1 MTANPDPAHPFVPF
15 ENRSIDQSIAA
26 CFEQQVGLYPN
37 RAAVVTS
44 KLQCTYA
51 ELNQIANGIARAVIS
66 QLGERQ
72 EPVALL
78 FEEGALIVA
87 AILGVLKAGKIYL
100 PLNQA
105 LPQARTASMLEDSQ
119 ARLLLTNG
127 RYLPEAQEL
136 VPGGPKIL
144 NLEDEDIDLNVS
156 TGELDRPISA
166 DAGAVI
172 LYTSGSTGQP
182 KGVLHSHRN
191 ILVETRNYTN
201 DVQIC
206 PEDRLSQCHSCS
218 FVNSIRNIF
227 GALLNGA
234 TLFPY
239 DVAAEGV
246 GRLAE
251 WIHLHRITI
260 FHTVPTLFRGLLD
273 SAAPDTTFPAV
284 RLLRIGGEPISNNDV
299 KRFQHHFPP
308 PCVLM
313 HVIGP
318 TETLTIRR
326 YFITH
331 DWRGDGKKVPVGYTV
346 PDKEIVLLDRTGSEV
361 GTGQIGEIAVRSKYL
376 ALGYWRQPELTRA
389 AFIADPRGGD
399 ERLYLTG
406 DMGTM
411 HRDGCLILVGRKD
424 FQVKIRG
431 YRVEVAEIEEAL
443 LSMDGIKAAIVN
455 AHADE
460 AGDQRLIAYVVAA
473 PTRAPVAGELRR
485 ILAQTLP
492 DYMVPSVF
500 VFMDSLPLL
509 SNGKIDRRALPAP
522 NHGRPILKIAYL
534 APRTAIESDLAR
546 IWADVFELEA
556 VGVHDDFLELG
567 GDSLR
572 ATRIISRARNT
583 FGVEF
588 SILELLNAPT
598 VARMAKLIV
607 RADSGEIGH

>member
-1 MTANPDPAHPFVPF
+1 MTANTDSAHPFVPF
-15 ENRSIDQSIAA
+15 ENSSIDQSIGAR
-26 CFEQQVGLYPN
+26 FEQQVGLYPN
-37 RAAVVTS
+37 RAAVVSS
-44 KLQCTYA
+44 KLQFTYA
-51 ELNQIANGIARAVIS
+51 ELNRIANGIARAVLS
-66 QLGERQ
+66 QLGERE

-105 LPQARTASMLEDSQ
+105 LPQARMASMLEDSQ
-119 ARLLLTNG
+119 ARLLLTDG
-127 RYLPEAQEL
+127 KYLSQAQQL
-136 VPGGPKIL
+136 VPGGPNIL
-144 NLEDEDIDLNVS
+144 NLEDIDLSVT
-156 TGELDRPISA
+156 TGELDRPTSA

-201 DVQIC
+201 DVQIG

-218 FVNSIRNIF
+218 FVNSIRNMF

-260 FHTVPTLFRGLLD
+260 LHTVPTLFRGLLD
-273 SAAPDTTFPAV
+273 SAAPGATFPTV
-284 RLLRIGGEPISNNDV
+284 RIVRIGGEPISNHDV
-299 KRFQHHFPP
+299 NRFQHHFPP
-308 PCVLM
+308 PCVLI
-313 HVIGP
+313 HVMGP
-318 TETLTIRR
+318 NEALSIRR

-331 DWRGDGKKVPVGYTV
+331 DRRGDGKKVPVGYAV
-346 PDKEIVLLDRTGSEV
+346 PDKEIVLLDQTGSEV
-361 GTGQIGEIAVRSKYL
+361 GAGQIGEIAVRSKYL

-443 LSMDGIKAAIVN
+443 LCMDGIKAAVVS

-473 PTRAPVAGELRR
+473 PAKAPAASELRR
-485 ILAQTLP
+485 ILAQTMP

-522 NHGRPILKIAYL
+522 NHARPILKIAYL

-556 VGVHDDFLELG
+556 VGVHDDFLDLG
-567 GDSLR
+567 GESLC
-572 ATRIISRARNT
+572 ATRIISRVRNT
-583 FGVEF
+583 FGVEV
-588 SILELLNAPT
+588 SILELLDAPT
-598 VARMAKLIV
+598 VARMAKLIA